1 MAISRRP
8 GRAGYG
14 RRAFDLAVLTLA
26 LAPLATTAARAQ
38 DQPPPDPTPVENA
51 GAAQPAR
58 ADALAAEADASG
70 GQVLTQGPVHEAFA
84 TPVVHDPKASPVVTK
99 KPPDPIQEVAPDQKP
114 SGHNVQWI
122 PGYWAW
128 DGTRSDYLWVSGV
141 WREPPPGTQWVPGYW
156 NTADGG
162 YQWVPGA
169 WMPVSAGPEAGSDDP
184 AVQPQPQAQATYLPP
199 PPGSL
204 ESGPNSPQPNPNVV
218 WTPGYWTWQG
228 GGYAWRPG
236 FWAAVQPGWV
246 WMPPHYVWTPS
257 GYLFVPG
264 YWDLPVASRGLMFA
278 PVYYPEPVYV
288 QPGYVYTPQVTIVG
302 SAVTANL
309 FVQASTNSY
318 AFGNYYAQN
327 YVSLGIVPW
336 FSFSFA
342 TGPPVYYDPL
352 FSYYSVV
359 YVRQNPQWV
368 VQVREAYRMRRENV
382 ALRPPVTYAE
392 QVRVMRNVSI
402 TRDITVVDHRNM
414 AMPLHQLAADPIA
427 GRNLRLERVSE
438 AERQQLRR
446 QATALHAAREHR
458 ATQERTAAREGFS
471 NGPRTM
477 SLPHSPIA
485 AHPATH
491 PAGHPGVHP
500 ATHPGAEGAHAQ
512 IAHHEAAA
520 ARDEPAGAPSAR
532 GRSEMGAAE
541 ARSFAPESRASY
553 NPILRRPAPGGQFG
567 RPGFRSAPRSNYRS
581 APRSNY
587 RPSPEREA
595 ELRRRP

>member
-1 MAISRRP
+1 MAIPRRP
-8 GRAGYG
+8 GRAGH
-14 RRAFDLAVLTLA
+14 RSRALILAVITLV
-26 LAPLATTAARAQ
+26 LASLAMTAAHAQ
-38 DQPPPDPTPVENA
+38 DQPPPDPTPVDNA
-51 GAAQPAR
+51 GDAPAGQAASP
-58 ADALAAEADASG
+58 AAEADADASG
-70 GQVLTQGPVHEAFA
+70 GQILTQGPVHEAFA
-84 TPVVHDPKASPVVTK
+84 TPVVHDPRATPVVTR
-99 KPPDPIQEVAPDQKP
+99 KPPDPIQEIAPDQKP

-128 DGTRSDYLWVSGV
+128 DVTRKDYLWVSGV

-156 NTADGG
+156 NAADGG

-169 WMPVSAGPEAGSDDP
+169 WMPVSVGAAGGSE
-184 AVQPQPQAQATYLPP
+184 QPSPQSQGTYMPP
-199 PPGSL
+199 PPASL

-309 FVQASTNSY
+309 FVQASSNSY
-318 AFGNYYAQN
+318 VFGNYYAQN

-368 VQVREAYRMRRENV
+368 GQVREAYRLRRENI

-427 GRNLRLERVSE
+427 GRSLRLERVSE

-458 ATQERTAAREGFS
+458 ATQERAAAREGFAAR
-471 NGPRTM
+471 PRTM
-477 SLPHSPIA
+477 TLPHSPIA
-485 AHPATH
+485 AHPTAH

-500 ATHPGAEGAHAQ
+500 AAHPGTGGARAEVAHRETGAT
-512 IAHHEAAA
+512 
-520 ARDEPAGAPSAR
+520 RREPAGGEMFR
-532 GRSEMGAAE
+532 GRAEPGGAE
-541 ARSFAPESRASY
+541 ARRATPESRASY
-553 NPILRRPAPGGQFG
+553 NSYPRRPAPGGSYG
-567 RPGFRSAPRSNYRS
+567 RPGLRPS
-581 APRSNY
+581 PRSNY
-587 RPSPEREA
+587 RPAHEREA
-595 ELRRRP
+595 ERRRP

>member
-1 MAISRRP
+1 MAIPRRP
-8 GRAGYG
+8 GRAGHG
-14 RRAFDLAVLTLA
+14 SRVLIVAVITLVLT
-26 LAPLATTAARAQ
+26 PLAMTAARAQ
-38 DQPPPDPTPVENA
+38 DQPPPEPTPVENA
-51 GAAQPAR
+51 GAGPAGQ
-58 ADALAAEADASG
+58 AAAPGAEDEASG

-84 TPVVHDPKASPVVTK
+84 TPVVHDPRATPVVTK

-114 SGHNVQWI
+114 SGHNIQWI

-128 DGTRSDYLWVSGV
+128 DVTRKDYLWVSGV

-156 NTADGG
+156 NAGDGG

-169 WMPVSAGPEAGSDDP
+169 WMPASAGAAAGSGEP
-184 AVQPQPQAQATYLPP
+184 SPQSQATYMPP
-199 PPGSL
+199 PPESL

-228 GGYAWRPG
+228 DGYAWRPG

-246 WMPPHYVWTPS
+246 WMPAHYVWTPS

-288 QPGYVYTPQVTIVG
+288 QPGFVYTPQVTIVG

-318 AFGNYYAQN
+318 VFGNYYAQN

-368 VQVREAYRMRRENV
+368 VQVREAYRLRRENI
-382 ALRPPVTYAE
+382 ALRPPSTYAE
-392 QVRVMRNVSI
+392 QVRIMRNVSI

-414 AMPLHQLAADPIA
+414 AMPLHRLAADPIA
-427 GRNLRLERVSE
+427 GRNLRLERVNE

-446 QATALHAAREHR
+446 QATALYAAREHR
-458 ATQERTAAREGFS
+458 ATQERTAAREGFADR
-471 NGPRTM
+471 PRTM

-485 AHPATH
+485 AHPAAR
-491 PAGHPGVHP
+491 PAGHPGAHP
-500 ATHPGAEGAHAQ
+500 AAHPGAEGARAQ
-512 IAHHEAAA
+512 F
-520 ARDEPAGAPSAR
+520 ARREEGAIRHEPAGGQISG
-532 GRSEMGAAE
+532 GRSEAAWARRAEPGAAE
-541 ARSFAPESRASY
+541 ARRAVPESRASY
-553 NPILRRPAPGGQFG
+553 DSMLRRPVPGGSFG
-567 RPGFRSAPRSNYRS
+567 RPGMRPAPR
-581 APRSNY
+581 ANY
-587 RPSPEREA
+587 RPAPEREREA
-595 ELRRRP
+595 ERRRRP